1 MVRDVDYIG
10 TCRKEIQYRGFKNK
24 IKCGTPYNTAATVD
38 PESPA
43 GSGRGIGKGGYIPR
57 GGFRSG
63 GMQSFFFF
71 NIIFG
76 TAGRNQ
82 IPHDAVAGKTRGRNH
97 SLNSNKQQEQHTR
110 R

>member
-1 MVRDVDYIG
+1 MWNA
-10 TCRKEIQYRGFKNK
+10 IQYRSN
-24 IKCGTPYNTAATVD
+24 
-38 PESPA
+38 
-43 GSGRGIGKGGYIPR
+43 R
-57 GGFRSG
+57 RSG
-63 GMQSFFFF
+63 VPGGERQGDREGGIHTPRWFLKWGNAVIFFFLY
-71 NIIFG
+71 IIFV

>member
-57 GGFRSG
+57 GGF
-63 GMQSFFFF
+63 
-71 NIIFG
+71 
-76 TAGRNQ
+76 
-82 IPHDAVAGKTRGRNH
+82 
-97 SLNSNKQQEQHTR
+97 
-110 R
+110 